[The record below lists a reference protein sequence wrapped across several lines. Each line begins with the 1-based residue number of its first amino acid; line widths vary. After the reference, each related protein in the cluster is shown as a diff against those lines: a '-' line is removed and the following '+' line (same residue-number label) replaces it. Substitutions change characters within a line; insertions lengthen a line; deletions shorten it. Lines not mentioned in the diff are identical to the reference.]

1 MKIPLLFLTAA
12 LLLLTTSAFGQDV
25 LPEGTRVRVKV
36 EGRPPLIATLRTIS
50 ADSIWLIDTGGQ
62 HRTLARQNA
71 ELERSLGKHTRFW
84 HHFGVSI
91 MVTALGGGLLSALTF
106 DECDQC
112 IVAPDSRGEAFV
124 WGFVAGGAIGV
135 PVGALMGA
143 LAKVERWEQVRD

>member
-1 MKIPLLFLTAA
+1 MKIPLVVVTAA
-12 LLLLTTSAFGQDV
+12 LLVLTPSAFAQEV

-36 EGRPPLIATLRTIS
+36 GGSPPLIATLRTIS
-50 ADSIWLIDTGGQ
+50 ADSIWLIDADGKE
-62 HRTLARQNA
+62 RSLARQNA
-71 ELERSLGKHTRFW
+71 ELERSLGTHTRFW

-124 WGFVAGGAIGV
+124 WGFIAGGAIGV
-135 PVGALMGA
+135 PIGVVLGA
-143 LAKVERWEQVRD
+143 LAKVERWEPVPD